1 MRQRAKAGTGRD
13 RRRLALWSSAMVAA
27 LAAMLPVATPASAQG
42 KGGAVSAPTL
52 GIELTPSP
60 AAAGHGQI
68 GAIAVE
74 LRLGGLAIPAGQP
87 VLRLPLVASNVDS
100 IAMVLGRLDVRDAQ
114 GPLHLVARTVDL
126 PLEAARDEESGGPS
140 REWVADR
147 ATSGALTVRYNV
159 PAEATLPPRGPA
171 PPFAFSNDGQG
182 ASGAGHMFL
191 LLPPGQ
197 AAYRTKVSWNLAALP
212 KGAQGI
218 SSYGEGTVNV
228 SEALT
233 AGQLRMA
240 YYMVGR
246 IGIWPHPVPARGFF
260 AAWQGQAPFDA
271 EALMRWTGA
280 LYGHYASLFGQASPP
295 PYGVFLRY
303 NPINAGGGVG
313 LYHSFVTTFG
323 RAGGQGSDPEEVR
336 ITLAHEMFHTFQ
348 PYITQPAG
356 LESSWF
362 GEGLA
367 TFYQRRLP
375 LRYGLITPEAF
386 LRDLNKHA
394 GRYYTSAM
402 AEAPNSEVPKRF
414 WADTRIRTL
423 PYDRGMLYFATIDDA
438 VRKRSQ
444 GKRSLDDLMLALLAK
459 EKAGAA
465 LGNADWEALLQSEL
479 GNGAVD
485 DFRAFLGGRE
495 PVPASDAF
503 GPCFERTTRPMRR
516 YELGFDSAVL
526 AQTQRIVR
534 GLIPGSAADRAGLR
548 NGDEIVLPVPQDG
561 IQGNQEE
568 WLKLSIRREG
578 RVFPL
583 TYLPRGETVQAY
595 QWQRVAG
602 VSDDRCAL

>member
-1 MRQRAKAGTGRD
+1 MAQRTKAGTWNDRKRCAAGRS
-13 RRRLALWSSAMVAA
+13 LSIMGLVGALSVSLA
-27 LAAMLPVATPASAQG
+27 LAAHAQG
-42 KGGAVSAPTL
+42 QRPDTPTL
-52 GIELTPSP
+52 GIDLSPEP
-60 AAAGHGQI
+60 AAGGI

-74 LRLGGLAIPAGQP
+74 LRLGGVAVPAGQP

-100 IAMVLGRLDVRDAQ
+100 IATVLTGLDVRDAN

-147 ATSGALTVRYNV
+147 ATRGPLTVRYTV

-191 LLPPGQ
+191 LLPPGS
-197 AAYRTKVSWNLAALP
+197 AAYRTRVNWNLAALP
-212 KGAQGI
+212 KGAQGV
-218 SSYGEGTVNV
+218 SSYGQGTVDV
-228 SEALT
+228 AEPLT

-246 IGIWPHPVPARGFF
+246 IGIWPRPAPSHGFF
-260 AAWQGQAPFDA
+260 AAWQGQPPFDA
-271 EALMRWTGA
+271 AALMRWTGT
-280 LYGHYASLFGQASPP
+280 LYGHYASFFGQTSPP

-323 RAGGQGSDPEEVR
+323 RKGGQGSDPDEVR
-336 ITLAHEMFHTFQ
+336 FTLAHEMFHTFQ
-348 PYITQPAG
+348 PYIAQPAG

-375 LRYGLITPEAF
+375 LRFGQISPAAF
-386 LRDLNKHA
+386 LKDVNHYA
-394 GRYYTSAM
+394 ARYYTSAM
-402 AEAPNSEVPKRF
+402 ANQPNSEVPKRF

-438 VRKRSQ
+438 VRKHSQ
-444 GKRSLDDLMLALLAK
+444 GRRSLDDLMLAMLAR
-459 EKAGAA
+459 EKAGAV
-465 LGNADWEALLQSEL
+465 LVNADWEALLQAEL
-479 GNGAVD
+479 GQNAVE
-485 DFRAFLGGRE
+485 DFHAFLAGKA
-495 PVPASDAF
+495 PLPASDAF
-503 GPCFERTTRPMRR
+503 GPCFERTTQRLRQ
-516 YELGFDSAVL
+516 YDLGFDPAVL
-526 AQTQRIVR
+526 AQTKRIVR
-534 GLIPGSAADRAGLR
+534 GVVPGSAADRAGLR
-548 NGDEIVLPVPQDG
+548 NGDEIVVPVPQDG
-561 IQGNQEE
+561 IQGNQTE

-583 TYLPRGETVQAY
+583 TYLPRGDTVSAY
-595 QWQRVAG
+595 QWRRVAG
-602 VSDDRCAL
+602 VPDDRCAL